1 MAATNIT
8 LSIKRAWWV
17 MPYIYGVQLFS
28 ELTCLNP
35 DYDKVA
41 ATIARGLE
49 VNAT

>member
-1 MAATNIT
+1 MANISLIIT
-8 LSIKRAWWV
+8 IKRAWWV

-28 ELTCLNP
+28 ELTGLDP

>member
-1 MAATNIT
+1 MATTNIT
-8 LSIKRAWWV
+8 LSIESAWWV

-28 ELTCLNP
+28 ELTGLDP

>member
-28 ELTCLNP
+28 ELTGLDP

-41 ATIARGLE
+41 ATIARGFT
-49 VNAT
+49 VVIK

>member
-41 ATIARGLE
+41 TTIARGFT
-49 VNAT
+49 VVIK

>member
-28 ELTCLNP
+28 ELTGLDP